1 MGPMDAAAAGQTLA
15 ERHASAPAPGPVD
28 RSRSLINF
36 AEITG
41 LGDWSLRSA
50 LCRLAQPEP
59 ARVGRVLE
67 SVRRLENVLHHI
79 QPALER
85 HPALNSR
92 PAAALQLPDSEDYVD
107 VRMADVARDVT
118 AHGFA
123 VDSVVTAYSDNVSAP
138 VTDEERMGLD
148 LLMIAVRFER
158 LAATLIAWA
167 DGGPNNPPVDEFDRA
182 CDEIEASLDALGVPR
197 ETGPPP
203 RGPRGSRG

>member
-1 MGPMDAAAAGQTLA
+1 MDAAAVGQSLA
-15 ERHASAPAPGPVD
+15 ERHASAAAPGTVD

-85 HPALNSR
+85 HPALSSR
-92 PAAALQLPDSEDYVD
+92 PAAALQLPRPEDYVD
-107 VRMADVARDVT
+107 VRMADVARAASARGYVPDAVVAGYNET
-118 AHGFA
+118 A
-123 VDSVVTAYSDNVSAP
+123 SVP
-138 VTDEERMGLD
+138 VTGEERMGLD
-148 LLMIAVRFER
+148 LLMIAVRFEQ

-167 DGGPNNPPVDEFDRA
+167 DGGPADPPVDEFDRA
-182 CDEIEASLDALGVPR
+182 CDEIEASLEALGVPR

-203 RGPRGSRG
+203 RGSRGSRG